1 MFRLSNNRFRLP
13 TLLKKYIKINSR
25 IIAYNIDPDF
35 NNCVDGLIM
44 LDVYEVPKQEIDS
57 LSKEMADKTA
67 VYKRFGITEEEV

>member
-1 MFRLSNNRFRLP
+1 
-13 TLLKKYIKINSR
+13 
-25 IIAYNIDPDF
+25 
-35 NNCVDGLIM
+35 M